1 MVCHESYKDKN
12 GNWLYPDEVEVT
24 EDKKYK
30 KKTDSSEVIV
40 GPPESMS
47 KSKKNTIDPEK
58 MISKYG
64 ADSVRWFILSDSPPE
79 KDVQWSN
86 VGVSA
91 ANKFLQKIWN
101 LSVLIQ
107 NRKIKQ
113 TDEKIEKRFLNK
125 VSTYI
130 FKVDKSIKDFRFNV
144 SIALFY
150 ELISYLIENID
161 QKISKNLFKN
171 NFISIMILLIPFVP
185 HLSREILEKFNA
197 KEPLRWP
204 KINENQLLNE
214 IKFAVQ
220 VNGKTRDIITI
231 NKDESEK
238 NIYKIVKNR
247 SKVKKYI
254 EGKTIIKTI
263 FVKNKIVNYIIKNN
277 E

>member
-1 MVCHESYKDKN
+1 M
-12 GNWLYPDEVEVT
+12 
-24 EDKKYK
+24 
-30 KKTDSSEVIV
+30 
-40 GPPESMS
+40 
-47 KSKKNTIDPEK
+47 
-58 MISKYG
+58 
-64 ADSVRWFILSDSPPE
+64 
-79 KDVQWSN
+79 
-86 VGVSA
+86 
-91 ANKFLQKIWN
+91 
-101 LSVLIQ
+101 
-107 NRKIKQ
+107 
-113 TDEKIEKRFLNK
+113 
-125 VSTYI
+125 
-130 FKVDKSIKDFRFNV
+130 
-144 SIALFY
+144 
-150 ELISYLIENID
+150 
-161 QKISKNLFKN
+161 
-171 NFISIMILLIPFVP
+171 
-185 HLSREILEKFNA
+185 SREILEKFNA